1 LRAARRVIDQS
12 GRPVL
17 LTGRCEAFLV
27 GHPDPLP
34 TVLARLSA
42 YAEAGADCLYAP
54 GVTEPREISAI
65 VREVAPRPINVLV
78 SGFNSDLSVA
88 QLADLGVR
96 RISVGSGLALAA
108 WGAMTRAAREI
119 SDKGTFGG
127 LTGGARSAKLNEL
140 FWEET

>member
-1 LRAARRVIDQS
+1 
-12 GRPVL
+12 
-17 LTGRCEAFLV
+17 
-27 GHPDPLP
+27 
-34 TVLARLSA
+34 
-42 YAEAGADCLYAP
+42 
-54 GVTEPREISAI
+54 VTEPREISAI

-88 QLADLGVR
+88 QVADLGVR

-127 LTGGARSAKLNEL
+127 LTGGARSAELNEL